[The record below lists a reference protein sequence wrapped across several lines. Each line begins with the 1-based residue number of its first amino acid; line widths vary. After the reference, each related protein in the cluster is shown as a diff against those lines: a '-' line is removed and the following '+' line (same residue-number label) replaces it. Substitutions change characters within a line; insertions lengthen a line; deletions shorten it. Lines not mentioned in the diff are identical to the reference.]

1 MLQPGFAIIHS
12 NQLEQLRE
20 LLVSWMQS
28 HPLPVLAQEEI
39 LVQSNGIAQWLKMA
53 LADDAHQGIAA
64 GLQVDLPNKFVWRLY
79 RAVLGEN
86 IPKSLPYDKQNLAW
100 RIQRLLPSLTDSVYQ
115 PIQSY
120 LAGDEDQR
128 RAYELAQRLA
138 DLYDQYQVYR
148 ADWLRLW
155 SENRGSE
162 NKGAQGQDQLVRYNG
177 TLADVPEAQRWQPA
191 LWRALRDDMEAKA
204 APSQFSSRADVHQL
218 ALDGLAKGEFKHPE
232 LLPERVIVFGIS
244 TLPAQ
249 TIELLAELGQ
259 HRQVLLAVLNP
270 CQHFWGDITLL
281 QDEIRKQQK
290 RQQRKPGLPEEI
302 DIDDLHMHAPPLL
315 AALGKQARDYIS
327 LLDEFDQPER
337 YREWFNGRIDLF
349 NAPEGDHMLAQLQ
362 TDILELN
369 PVEKR
374 QAQPSDNSL
383 SFHIAHSRQREV
395 EIVQDQL
402 IADFAGDPNLN
413 PRDCIVMVPDIAKYA
428 PLIQASFGRIDK
440 QDPRFLPFDLADQKA
455 RGEQPLLLALEYLL
469 NLPEQRLTVSEV
481 LDLIEVPA
489 IAHRFGMNLEAINQV
504 RSWLLEAGARW
515 GLDGQQ
521 RQQLNMP
528 AMAEAFSFAQAIKRL
543 MLGYAMT
550 EQNAWQEVLPFG
562 NLGGLAAAELGPM
575 IGFIEQLQYWLGTL
589 QQGERTPSEWQHLMT
604 GEAGLLSRF
613 FSAQEDEDSRLL
625 LTLQNAAQQV
635 LDTSEAGHFD
645 QPLSLLVWREAWLTG
660 VDQAGLSQKFLGGSI
675 TFSTLLPMRAVPF
688 KRVYLLGMGDED
700 YPRQQP
706 RDDFDLMATDYR
718 PGDRSRRDDD
728 RYLFLE
734 AMLSARDS
742 FYISWVGR
750 SIFDNSDKPASVLVN
765 QLRDTLEQGWGEDAL
780 SNLTHSYPMQPFS
793 KRYLTGELPTY
804 AKEWLSTNEDST
816 YENTAE
822 QPLAALE
829 TDVLS
834 IADVSRFLRCP
845 ADFYLAKRFNVYRP
859 MALEATDDDEPFSI
873 DGLSKYQFSQHVFE
887 QVLAGSDIGSQLDRL
902 QQQAVLPVQAA
913 GELFRKELGRE
924 MTVVLKRLEGISEF
938 APQRRSQPLEINLT
952 DPATGLIVQDWLED
966 IYQVGE
972 KPVQFVVRAGAV
984 LNKGQPKFHMLLNAW
999 LRQLFANAHGVPL
1012 VTHVLG
1018 LDAGFWLPEV
1028 PATHAK
1034 TQICAWLAKLNE
1046 GTKRP
1051 LPCEL
1056 RTGIAW
1062 LTTESEGK
1070 ARAEYEGGYNLS
1082 GACDSSLGL
1091 QRYFADFDDL
1101 LNNGFEA
1108 LASELYGPLLAADW
1122 QEKQ

>member
-100 RIQRLLPSLTDSVYQ
+100 RIQRLLPSLTSPVYQ

-148 ADWLRLW
+148 ADWLQLW
-155 SENRGSE
+155 SANLGGEV
-162 NKGAQGQDQLVRYNG
+162 DQIRRNNN
-177 TLADVPEAQRWQPA
+177 TLTEVPPEQRWQPA
-191 LWRALRDDMEAKA
+191 LWRALREDMEAKA

-218 ALDGLAKGEFKHPE
+218 ALNGLAAGEFKHPE

-281 QDEIRKQQK
+281 QDEIRRQQK

-302 DIDDLHMHAPPLL
+302 EIDDLHLHAPPLL

-327 LLDEFDQPER
+327 LLDEFDEPER

-349 NAPEGDHMLAQLQ
+349 NAPDGEHMLAQLQ

-369 PVEKR
+369 PVTQR
-374 QAQPSDNSL
+374 AALAGDTSV

-395 EIVQDQL
+395 EVLQDQL
-402 IADFAGDPNLN
+402 IADFAAEPSLN

-440 QDPRFLPFDLADQKA
+440 QDPRYLPFDLADQKA

-489 IAHRFGMNLEAINQV
+489 VANRFGMNLDAIGAV

-515 GLDGQQ
+515 GLDGEQ
-521 RQQLNMP
+521 RQQLDMP
-528 AMAEAFSFAQAIKRL
+528 AMADAFSFAYAVKRL
-543 MLGYAMT
+543 LLGYAMSDD
-550 EQNAWQEVLPFG
+550 QAWQNVLPFD
-562 NLGGLAAAELGPM
+562 NLGGLAAAELGP
-575 IGFIEQLQYWLGTL
+575 ILTLIEQLKVWLDTL
-589 QQGERTPSEWQHLMT
+589 NGGERSPEQWQELMVKDN
-604 GEAGLLSRF
+604 GLLRRF
-613 FSAQEDEDSRLL
+613 FAAEEDDESRLI

-635 LDTSEAGHFD
+635 LDACQAGHFEE
-645 QPLSLLVWREAWLTG
+645 PISLLVWREAWLNG

-706 RDDFDLMATDYR
+706 RDDFDLMANDYR

-750 SIFDNSDKPASVLVN
+750 SILDNTEKPASVLVN
-765 QLRDTLEQGWGEDAL
+765 QLRDVISLGWGEEAL
-780 SNLTHSYPMQPFS
+780 ASLTYVYPMQPFS
-793 KRYLTGELPTY
+793 KRYLSGDLATY
-804 AKEWLSTNEDST
+804 ASEWLQTHA
-816 YENTAE
+816 AE
-822 QPLAALE
+822 QLESSSLADEQLSELE
-829 TDVLS
+829 LS
-834 IADVSRFLRCP
+834 ISDVGRFLRCP
-845 ADFYLAKRFNVYRP
+845 ADFYLAKRFNVFRP
-859 MALEATDDDEPFSI
+859 DDLDATDDDEPFII

-887 QVLAGSDIGSQLDRL
+887 QVLAGSNIGTQLDRL
-902 QQQAVLPVQAA
+902 QQQALLPVQAA

-924 MTVVLKRLEGISEF
+924 MTVVMKRLEGLSE
-938 APQRRSQPLEINLT
+938 APPRRRAQPLEINLH
-952 DPATGLIVQDWLED
+952 DPATGLHVQDWLED
-966 IYQVGE
+966 IYLLGDE
-972 KPVQFVVRAGAV
+972 STSRPVQFVVRSGAV
-984 LNKGQPKFHMLLNAW
+984 LDKGQPKFYMLLNAY

-1018 LDAGFWLPEV
+1018 LDAGYWLTPV
-1028 PATHAK
+1028 PATLAK
-1034 TQICAWLAKLNE
+1034 AQICNWLGWLAKGLQQ
-1046 GTKRP
+1046 P

-1056 RTGIAW
+1056 RTGLVW
-1062 LTTESEGK
+1062 LTTEAPGK
-1070 ARAEYEGGYNLS
+1070 AQGEYEGGYNS
-1082 GACDSSLGL
+1082 TGAVAKSLGL
-1091 QRYFADFDDL
+1091 QRYFPDFNQLFGGD
-1101 LNNGFEA
+1101 FEQ
-1108 LASELYGPLLAADW
+1108 LAEQLYGPLLSADW

>member
-20 LLVSWMQS
+20 LLVSWMQA

-100 RIQRLLPSLTDSVYQ
+100 RIQRLLTEQPATLTDPVYQ

-155 SENRGSE
+155 SENVNRG
-162 NKGAQGQDQLVRYNG
+162 KDQLVRQNG
-177 TLADVPEAQRWQPA
+177 MLVDVPEAQRWQPE
-191 LWRALRDDMEAKA
+191 LWRALRNDMEAKA

-281 QDEIRKQQK
+281 QDEIRQQQK
-290 RQQRKPGLPEEI
+290 RQQRKPGLPAEI
-302 DIDDLHMHAPPLL
+302 DVNELHLHAPPLL

-337 YREWFNGRIDLF
+337 YRDWFNGRIDLF
-349 NAPEGDHMLAQLQ
+349 NAPKGEHILAQLQ

-369 PVEKR
+369 PVEQR
-374 QAQPSDNSL
+374 QAQAGDNSL

-395 EIVQDQL
+395 EILQDQL
-402 IADFAGDPNLN
+402 IADFASDPSLN

-440 QDPRFLPFDLADQKA
+440 QDPRYLPFDLADQKA

-489 IAHRFGMNLEAINQV
+489 IAQCFAMNLEAIGQV

-515 GLDGQQ
+515 GLDGEQ
-521 RQQLNMP
+521 RTQLDMP

-550 EQNAWQEVLPFG
+550 DQDAWQDVLPFG

-575 IGFIEQLQYWLGTL
+575 IGFIEQLQHWLTTL
-589 QQGERTPSEWQHLMT
+589 QQGARTPSEWQHLMT
-604 GEAGLLSRF
+604 GEAGLLNCF
-613 FSAQEDEDSRLL
+613 FKAQEDEESRLL
-625 LTLQNAAQQV
+625 LTLQNAAQQL
-635 LDTSEAGHFD
+635 LDASEAGHFD
-645 QPLSLLVWREAWLTG
+645 QPLSLLVWREAWLSG

-765 QLRDTLEQGWGEDAL
+765 QLRDTLEQGWGDNTLAE
-780 SNLTHSYPMQPFS
+780 LTHSYPMQPFS
-793 KRYLTGELPTY
+793 KRYLSGELATY
-804 AKEWLSTNEDST
+804 AKEWLSTHQASE
-816 YENTAE
+816 AK
-822 QPLAALE
+822 PLAALE
-829 TDVLS
+829 PESLT
-834 IADVSRFLRCP
+834 IADLSRFLRCP
-845 ADFYLAKRFNVYRP
+845 ADFYLAKRFNIYRP
-859 MALEATDDDEPFSI
+859 MALDATDDDEPFSI

-913 GELFRKELGRE
+913 GELFRQALGRE

-938 APQRRSQPLEINLT
+938 TPQRRKQPLEIHLT
-952 DPATGLIVQDWLED
+952 DPATGLVVQDWLED
-966 IYQVGE
+966 IYLLGDE
-972 KPVQFVVRAGAV
+972 DTSRPVQFVVRSGAV

-1012 VTHVLG
+1012 VTYVLG
-1018 LDAGFWLPEV
+1018 LDAGFWLPDV
-1028 PATHAK
+1028 PATEASA
-1034 TQICAWLAKLNE
+1034 QISAWLAWLNT
-1046 GTKRP
+1046 GTQRP

-1056 RTGIAW
+1056 RTAITW
-1062 LTTESEGK
+1062 LTTESETK
-1070 ARAEYEGGYNLS
+1070 ACSEYEGGYNLT
-1082 GACDSSLGL
+1082 GARDNSLGL
-1091 QRYFADFDDL
+1091 QRYFADFDQLFGDE
-1101 LNNGFEA
+1101 FEQ
-1108 LASELYGPLLAADW
+1108 LATELYGPLLAVDW
-1122 QEKQ
+1122 QENN